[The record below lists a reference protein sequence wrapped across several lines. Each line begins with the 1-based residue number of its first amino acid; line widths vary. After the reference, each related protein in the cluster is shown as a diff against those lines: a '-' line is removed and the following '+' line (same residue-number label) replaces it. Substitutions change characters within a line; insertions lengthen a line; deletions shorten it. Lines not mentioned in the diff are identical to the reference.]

1 MYSDS
6 RYIGCC
12 HGMEY
17 TGVLN
22 VRYEA
27 GSACEL
33 ATGVFP
39 VQIIETI
46 IFISIYFVIN
56 KIKKNIVTITLLL
69 SVSAKFILD
78 FLRYSHIGKI
88 LSFNQ
93 IVCLI
98 IAVVCILNSLAK
110 NRRFRKLNMKS
121 L

>member
-1 MYSDS
+1 
-6 RYIGCC
+6 
-12 HGMEY
+12 MEY

-27 GSACEL
+27 GSASEL

-110 NRRFRKLNMKS
+110 SRRFRKLNMKS